1 MKFHIRTL
9 LVLLFL
15 SFTLNACDSAEPDHD
30 HAGEEELITRVVVT
44 LTSGTETVTANA
56 NDPDGDGTGFEID
69 PIVLSSGTT
78 YSGSITL
85 WDDVNL
91 ENITEEIEEEDDEHQ
106 FFYTVGGGVSDRVD
120 VSITDRDSNNL
131 PVGLTFDLVV
141 SDGGPASGTLNVVL
155 SHFDDQPK
163 NGSDRSDETDVNV
176 TFTISLQ

>member
-78 YSGSITL
+78 YSG
-85 WDDVNL
+85 
-91 ENITEEIEEEDDEHQ
+91 
-106 FFYTVGGGVSDRVD
+106 TVGGGVSDRVD

>member
-1 MKFHIRTL
+1 
-9 LVLLFL
+9 
-15 SFTLNACDSAEPDHD
+15 
-30 HAGEEELITRVVVT
+30 VVVT
-44 LTSGTETVTANA
+44 LTSGTDTITATA

-78 YSGSITL
+78 YSGSIAL